1 MFGTKSISL
10 KVSTMYVFSHKGL
23 RSAKSIINSDF
34 SLVHTPTTLTLSSIN
49 FEARL

>member
-1 MFGTKSISL
+1 MSL
-10 KVSTMYVFSHKGL
+10 TNLIGILFFSHKGL